1 MKSKKHNMPTSHED
15 EELNREKTEELK
27 REREMTEEID
37 FIKYL
42 PKKTYTSSPSI
53 DMQPATKKPK

>member
-1 MKSKKHNMPTSHED
+1 MPTSHED